1 MSNRT
6 KHIGTNVFDAAVKR
20 MARLYE
26 EGHRVVV
33 NFSAGKDSGAC
44 LEVSILAAQMAGR
57 LPVEVV
63 MRDEEI
69 MFPGTYEYALRTAER
84 SEVEFTWLI
93 AGQPV
98 VNHYNRA
105 APYFWVFDKLV
116 DSADWV
122 RQPPDWATYTDQ
134 MNIEAV
140 CHVDT
145 YPPGEGRELFGV
157 IGLRV
162 QESFLRR
169 GGLMSSGGYL
179 TKPTKN
185 GYRKARPIYD
195 WTDGDVWKAHNEFG
209 WDYNAAYDTMHMMG
223 IPRWD
228 LRIAPPTLNEFG
240 MRNLQVASKAW
251 PEWFE
256 RVCHRLPGVRSV
268 ALFGKEAMRPSKRP
282 QETWEACFRRE
293 CMENAPAWIVERS
306 RHVLD
311 SVLASHKKHASQPLP
326 ELRPCPNCNNDLGA
340 WKKLTLHMYGG
351 QPFPSR
357 IGLPPM
363 EPGFF
368 REGGGTWGGSV
379 TW

>member
-1 MSNRT
+1 
-6 KHIGTNVFDAAVKR
+6 

-33 NFSAGKDSGAC
+33 NFSAGKDSGVC
-44 LEVSILAAQMAGR
+44 LEISLLAAEMTGR

-69 MFPGTYEYALRTAER
+69 MFPGTFEYALRTAER
-84 SEVEFTWLI
+84 PNVDFKWLI
-93 AGQPV
+93 ANQPV
-98 VNHYNRA
+98 INYYNRPS
-105 APYFWVFDKLV
+105 PYFWVFDPQLE
-116 DSADWV
+116 SSEWV
-122 RQPPDWATYTDQ
+122 RTPPAWATYTDKL
-134 MNIEAV
+134 NIEAI
-140 CHVDT
+140 CHVDD
-145 YPPGEGRELFGV
+145 YPPEDGRDLFGV

-169 GGLMSSGGYL
+169 GGLMSSGGYT

-195 WTDGDVWKAHNEFG
+195 WTDGDVWKAHSEFS
-209 WDYNAAYDTMHMMG
+209 WDYNRAYDVMHQMG

-228 LRIAPPTLNEFG
+228 LRIAPPTLSEYG

-268 ALFGKEAMRPSKRP
+268 AHFGKNAVKPHKRSG
-282 QETWEACFRRE
+282 ETWEQCFHRE
-293 CMENAPAWIVERS
+293 CMESAPTWIAGRAESVRN
-306 RHVLD
+306 
-311 SVLASHKKHASQPLP
+311 SVLKSHKSHATQPLP

-340 WKKLTLHMYGG
+340 WKKLTLHMYSG

-357 IGLPPM
+357 VGLKPV
-363 EPGFF
+363 EPSFF
-368 REGGGTWGGSV
+368 REGGGSWNGSV
-379 TW
+379 IW